1 VIAIFSFLFVID
13 QIEKKTVNIIFY
25 YILLKFQENS
35 VNSGVIYK

>member
-1 VIAIFSFLFVID
+1 MIAIFSFLFVID